1 MNKFKMMNVV
11 QSFDYGSDG
20 IQMIYTM
27 LQLTDA
33 LSNTEKLSFK
43 SDETLPKQSLDVITK
58 LLNKRLTGDTHV
70 NWFDLNVDI
79 NGHLSYLYAERGIQ
93 AEFILYEKGF
103 NHSIKVE
110 DRSTQIL

>member
-1 MNKFKMMNVV
+1 MNVV
-11 QSFDYGSDG
+11 QSFEYSSNC

-43 SDETLPKQSLDVITK
+43 SDETLPKQSLDVITR
-58 LLNKRLTGDTHV
+58 LLNERLTEGSHIS
-70 NWFDLNVDI
+70 WYDLNEDI
-79 NGHLSYLYAERGIQ
+79 SVHLSDLYEERGIHV
-93 AEFILYEKGF
+93 EFILYEKSF
-103 NHSIKVE
+103 NHSNNIK